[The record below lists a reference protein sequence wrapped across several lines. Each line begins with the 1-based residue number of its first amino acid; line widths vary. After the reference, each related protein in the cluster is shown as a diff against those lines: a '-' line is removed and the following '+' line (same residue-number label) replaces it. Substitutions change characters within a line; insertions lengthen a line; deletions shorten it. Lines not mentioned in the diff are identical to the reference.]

1 MMTRFE
7 LGARLWHVPRFH
19 AAWFE
24 SDGSEVEHATAPG
37 TDSSMC
43 GLEHGGK
50 YRHRFEDV
58 SRRNTCPRCQALVD
72 AIQAADLLGAV
83 AGAVS
88 RGDLQLTEQERA
100 AVVSVEA
107 ALLAVYPPDPSHRTQ
122 TSPRSDSVDWACP
135 GLS

>member
-1 MMTRFE
+1 MTTRFE
-7 LGARLWHVPRFH
+7 LGARVRHVRRFH

-24 SDGSEVEHATAPG
+24 SDGSEVEHAAAPG

-43 GLEHGGK
+43 GLKHGGK

-88 RGDLQLTEQERA
+88 RGDLQLTEHERA

-107 ALLAVYPPDPSHRTQ
+107 ALLAVYPPDPSQ
-122 TSPRSDSVDWACP
+122 PDSDVPSVR
-135 GLS
+135 